1 MNYNKSEN
9 PGHEWPQPQDFKK
22 SIRIQFLFYVSIM
35 ILVLMSIAGYV
46 ITDQFVETVTQH
58 IVEKQLVQARSYSG
72 TAGKLILSAN
82 GPDALL
88 LNNTCMNLINDNP
101 DIFWAGITGRD
112 NHFIAHSNMQ
122 KVIASDELEM
132 IGSAGFENLLQE
144 GEVLSVTPDTI
155 GIAVPIMENA
165 ILVGWLGVSSSTRQI
180 SEARRT
186 SIVTVATTTILVIIL
201 GVPLVTI
208 FLGRKLRPIGVITD
222 HLKQMDFNNIKLD
235 IPVVTRNE
243 FGYLA
248 ETLRVMGTKVSIA
261 QNEVIERERMARDL
275 EIANE
280 IQTNL
285 LPDYYPKEEMF
296 ELAGAYE
303 SAREVGGDYYDF
315 IDYDDRHHAFLVADV
330 SGKSLPGMLVMLLT
344 REIVKK
350 LARTCREPAQLL
362 SEVNRELLS
371 SIKKGMFVTMFFGIL
386 DKQSGLFKYAS
397 AGHNPLIHIDGT
409 SGKQELLNPK
419 GYPLG
424 MMPATQ
430 FDKRI
435 ESGQLQLE
443 KGDWLV
449 QYTDGVNEA
458 QNSAGEE
465 FGMERFLELLDSLK
479 HNQPAELVQG
489 LLKGHREYVGKAEQ
503 FDDITLIVMKWSGS
517 SADNRVNIVR
527 KVENAGQV

>member
-1 MNYNKSEN
+1 MNHSKSKN
-9 PGHEWPQPQDFKK
+9 PGHDWPQPEDFKS
-22 SIRIQFLFYVSIM
+22 SIRIQFLIYVSVM
-35 ILVLMSIAGYV
+35 ILVLMAIAGYV
-46 ITDQFVETVTQH
+46 ITHQFVQTVTQN

-88 LNNTCMNLINDNP
+88 LNNTCRNLINDNP

-112 NHFIAHSNMQ
+112 NIFIAHTDMQ
-122 KVIASDELEM
+122 KVIASVELEM
-132 IGSAGFENLLQE
+132 VGSAGFETLLQE
-144 GEVLSVTPDTI
+144 GEVLSVTSDTI
-155 GIAVPIMENA
+155 GIAVPIIENG
-165 ILVGWLGVSSSTRQI
+165 ILVGWLGVSSSTLQI

-186 SIVTVATTTILVIIL
+186 SIITVATTTILVIIL

-208 FLGRKLRPIGVITD
+208 FLGRKLHPISVITD
-222 HLKQMDFNNIKLD
+222 HLKKMDFNNIKLD
-235 IPVVTRNE
+235 IPVVSRNE

-261 QNEVIERERMARDL
+261 QGEIIERERMAHEL

-280 IQTNL
+280 IQTSL

-296 ELAGAYE
+296 EIAGAYR

-315 IDYDDRHHAFLVADV
+315 IDYDDRYHAFLVADV

-344 REIVKK
+344 REIVRK
-350 LARTCREPAQLL
+350 LARTSKDPAQLL
-362 SEVNRELLS
+362 GAVNRELLA
-371 SIKKGMFVTMFFGIL
+371 SIKKGMFVTMFYGLL
-386 DKQSGLFKYAS
+386 DRQTGLFKFAS
-397 AGHNPLIHIDGT
+397 AGHNPLIHINGVT
-409 SGKQELLNPK
+409 GKQELLNPK

-424 MMPATQ
+424 MMPAGQ

-435 ESGQLQLE
+435 EAGQLKLAE
-443 KGDWLV
+443 GDWLI

-458 QNSAGEE
+458 QNDAGEE
-465 FGMERFLELLDSLK
+465 YGMERFLKLLDSLRLS
-479 HNQPAELVQG
+479 QPEELIQG
-489 LLKGHREYVGKAEQ
+489 LLAGHQEYVGKAEQ
-503 FDDITLIVMKWSGS
+503 FDDITLIAMKWNGS
-517 SADNRVNIVR
+517 FADNIVKTVR